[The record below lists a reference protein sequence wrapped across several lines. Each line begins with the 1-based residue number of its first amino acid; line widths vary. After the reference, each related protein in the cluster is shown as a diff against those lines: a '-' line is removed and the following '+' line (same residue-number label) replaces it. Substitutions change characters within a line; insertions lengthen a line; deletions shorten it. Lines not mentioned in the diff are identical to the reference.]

1 MNGAFWFCY
10 FLVIAIIAVPTMI
23 HKWLEVTPL

>member
-10 FLVIAIIAVPTMI
+10 FLIIAVLSVPTMI
-23 HKWLEVTPL
+23 HKWLEVNP